1 MPQWLVLPL
10 FTLIGTVLGVLIKGL
25 LDLRGAKFNDSAAI
39 RKELR
44 EDLESLRK
52 TLKEVETQLHEAK
65 RKEIDMDI
73 ACSRCVARLDECA
86 EVIGL
91 ILQAEEKL
99 DQGDVRRAKML
110 LTLIERDREMR
121 RELHV
126 D

>member
-1 MPQWLVLPL
+1 MEWLIPA
-10 FTLIGTVLGVLIKGL
+10 LIGLVGTVAGIIGKGIY
-25 LDLRGAKFNDSAAI
+25 DQKGAQLSDSAAI

-44 EDLESLRK
+44 EDLDSLRK
-52 TLKEVETQLHEAK
+52 TLKEVEVQLHEAK

-121 RELHV
+121 KELHV
-126 D
+126 